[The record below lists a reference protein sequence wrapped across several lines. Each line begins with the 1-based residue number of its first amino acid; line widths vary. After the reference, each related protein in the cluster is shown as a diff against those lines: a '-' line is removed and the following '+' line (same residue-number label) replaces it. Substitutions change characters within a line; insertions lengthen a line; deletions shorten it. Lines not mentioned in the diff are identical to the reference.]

1 MLRNGRKAAGLAS
14 LYEQVLRTVYEKR
27 GLSELQP
34 AQWSALRYFR
44 RAGAS
49 ARTVS
54 GLAKFLGVTMGPAS
68 RTARTLQRRGL
79 LTSSKNPKDARSII
93 FTLTRAGNS
102 ILELDPL
109 LRLAR
114 TLETLDAE
122 DQAVFTR
129 VIGNLYDELES
140 Q

>member
-1 MLRNGRKAAGLAS
+1 MPRNGRKAAGLAS

-27 GLSELQP
+27 GPADLQP
-34 AQWSALRYFR
+34 AQWSALRFFR

-54 GLAKFLGVTMGPAS
+54 GLANFLGVTMGPAS
-68 RTARTLQRRGL
+68 RTARTLRRRGF

-93 FTLTRAGNS
+93 FTLTGTGNS
-102 ILELDPL
+102 ILKMDPL

-114 TLETLDAE
+114 AMEALDAK
-122 DQAVFTR
+122 DQVVFTR
-129 VIGNLYDELES
+129 VIGNLYDELDS

>member
-1 MLRNGRKAAGLAS
+1 MPRIDRKAVGLAS
-14 LYEQVLRTVYEKR
+14 LYEQVLRVVYEKR
-27 GLSELQP
+27 GPAELQP
-34 AQWSALRYFR
+34 AQWSALRFFR

-54 GLAKFLGVTMGPAS
+54 GLANFLGVTMGPAS
-68 RTARTLQRRGL
+68 RTARALQRRGF

-93 FTLTRAGNS
+93 FTLTGAGVS
-102 ILELDPL
+102 ILKLDPL

-114 TLETLDAE
+114 TLETLDTE
-122 DQAVFTR
+122 DKAVFTR
-129 VIGNLYDELES
+129 VIGNLYDALES